1 MEIIDMIN
9 AKLRAAGMSGA
20 ELARRIGVSTG
31 VYSQWNTKRTEPSN
45 QNLIKIASVL
55 NCEVEDLMP
64 GSEEEPEALGSID
77 DVFDILQTFRD
88 RPEMRMLFDA
98 GRKATPETVRQT
110 AKFLEGLA
118 KGEKTD

>member
-1 MEIIDMIN
+1 MDIIDMIN
-9 AKLRAAGMSGA
+9 ARLRAAGMSGA
-20 ELARRIGVSTG
+20 ELARRIGVSSG

-45 QNLIKIASVL
+45 QNLIKIATVL
-55 NCEVEDLMP
+55 NCEVKDLIP
-64 GSEEEPEALGSID
+64 GSEEEPETLGTIE

-110 AKFLEGLA
+110 AKFLEGIA